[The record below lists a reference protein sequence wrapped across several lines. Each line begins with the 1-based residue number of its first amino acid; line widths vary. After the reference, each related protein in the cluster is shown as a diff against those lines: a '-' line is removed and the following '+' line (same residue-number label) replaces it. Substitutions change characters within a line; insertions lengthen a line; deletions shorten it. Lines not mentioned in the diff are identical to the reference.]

1 MDREAIRERDRLR
14 RIQYQDEQNAL
25 DGGFL
30 RALTIPNQARAKDSR
45 STWRSKAACKDKTTV
60 GYYEPFDIDRQ
71 RKTRHADFRLA
82 MARCIRCEVWQECLN
97 YSCDA
102 REEHGLWGGVPVS
115 QRQRMFTATP
125 EVRIARALL
134 IRNEWERKNR

>member
-1 MDREAIRERDRLR
+1 MDRNDVRERDRLR
-14 RIQYQDEQNAL
+14 RIRFQEEQRFSDGVAL
-25 DGGFL
+25 Y
-30 RALTIPNQARAKDSR
+30 AMTIPNQARAKDNR
-45 STWRSKAACKDKTTV
+45 TIWRNNAACKDRGTV

-71 RKTRHADFRLA
+71 RKTTRADFALA
-82 MARCIRCEVWQECLN
+82 MRRCIRCEVWQECLN

-125 EVRIARALL
+125 ETRIERATL
-134 IRNEWERKNR
+134 IRNDWERNNG